1 MKNLFFAAALFALAF
16 TGCKKDDDDNNVTPT
31 PTPTPSRYNV
41 ALTVDGSSL
50 TYTDGKNGF
59 EQAAGS
65 SKETRPLP
73 EFSTAYYYSNIF
85 SDNTVGGVSIYK
97 GEMTFQGAYPD
108 DADFVAYFAPGNYMY
123 STPTTDGIE
132 ILHVDATG
140 QVWSSINGTQSG
152 ATFNITS
159 TQQFSIF
166 GDTYVDVKGT
176 FSCKLYNET
185 GTQSKTVTN
194 GSFFLSYGNF

>member
-1 MKNLFFAAALFALAF
+1 MKNLFFAAALLALAF
-16 TGCKKDDDDNNVTPT
+16 TGCKKDDDDSNVTPT

-41 ALTVDGSSL
+41 AFTVDGSNV

-97 GEMTFQGAYPD
+97 GEMSFQGTSPD

-123 STPTTDGIE
+123 STSGTDGIE
-132 ILHVDATG
+132 ILYVDATG
-140 QVWSSINGTQSG
+140 QVWSSANGTQSG
-152 ATFNITS
+152 AAFNITS

-185 GTQSKTVTN
+185 GTLSKTVTN
-194 GSFFLSYGNF
+194 GSFYLSYGNF